1 MQETRRQ
8 RARRLGKLSWQ
19 LLREDR
25 RLVIF
30 PLVSAALNV
39 VLGVIVF
46 GLAAALEGTSSHSW
60 RALFVIAGIVVS
72 VPVTFVTLFS
82 GVALATVLARK
93 LDGEPVTS
101 SDGWQAARERSGII
115 LAWTLLVCSVGA
127 ILRLAEQYLPIGGR
141 IAAFLLDMSWA
152 LATMFAVPVLAY
164 EGLGPRATL
173 SRSAEIFKARWGEQV
188 GGVLVIGFGTAVL
201 IIPAI
206 VILVA
211 GFAVGGI
218 GGIVLIAIGGAFM
231 LAVGAYSMALNQVFR
246 VVLYRS
252 AVGESTGPFSAD
264 DLAQPFR
271 PRRTRF
277 AS

>member
-1 MQETRRQ
+1 MQESRRS

-25 RLVIF
+25 RLVVF
-30 PLVSAALNV
+30 PLVSAGAS
-39 VLGVIVF
+39 VLLGAIAF
-46 GLAAALEGTSSHSW
+46 GLAAGFEGTSEHNW
-60 RALFVIAGIVVS
+60 RAVFVIAGIVVS
-72 VPVTFVTLFS
+72 FPVTFVTLFS

-93 LDGEPVTS
+93 LDGETVS
-101 SDGWQAARERSGII
+101 ASDGWRAARERSGII
-115 LAWTLLVCSVGA
+115 LAWTLLVCTVGA

-141 IAAFLLDMSWA
+141 IAAFLLDLSWT

-201 IIPAI
+201 IVPAI

-211 GFAVGGI
+211 GFAVGGV
-218 GGIVLIAIGGAFM
+218 GGIALIAVGGAFM

-252 AVGESTGPFSAD
+252 AVGASTGPFSAD

-271 PRRTRF
+271 PRRTRW

>member
-1 MQETRRQ
+1 MESRRS
-8 RARRLGKLSWQ
+8 RARRLGRLSWQ
-19 LLREDR
+19 VLREDR
-25 RLVIF
+25 RLLVF
-30 PLVSAALNV
+30 PLVSAATNL
-39 VLGVIVF
+39 VIGAVAF
-46 GLAAALEGTSSHSW
+46 GLAAAAEGTSHNHW
-60 RALFVIAGIVVS
+60 RAVFVIAGVVVS
-72 VPVTFVTLFS
+72 FPLTFVTFYS

-93 LDGEPVTS
+93 LDGVPVS
-101 SDGWQAARERSGII
+101 PADGWQAARERAGII
-115 LAWTLLVCSVGA
+115 GAWTLLVCTVGA

-141 IAAFLLDMSWA
+141 IAAFVLDLSWA
-152 LATMFAVPVLAY
+152 LATMFAVPVLAF

-201 IIPAI
+201 MVPAI

-218 GGIVLIAIGGAFM
+218 GGIALVAIGGAFI

-246 VVLYRS
+246 VFLYRS
-252 AVGESTGPFSAD
+252 AVGASTGPFTSE
-264 DLAQPFR
+264 DLANPFR
-271 PRRTRF
+271 ARRSRW